1 MNRMKLDSTVVH
13 HLLDVIA
20 HAPGIRI
27 EEVAQLT
34 PELTLREVVYTL
46 CYLSRKG
53 QLRMIVNGQ
62 GGFAVTTALRVFN

>member
-1 MNRMKLDSTVVH
+1 MKLENTVMH
-13 HLLDVIA
+13 HMLNVIA

-34 PELTLREVVYTL
+34 PELTLKEVFYTL

-53 QLRMIVNGQ
+53 QLRLIVNAQVGL
-62 GGFAVTTALRVFN
+62 AVTRTLRFFS